1 MSAFADIKN
10 FLDLNFS
17 KTAVFFVI
25 FYLVGIVGIVIPVSF
40 PLFVKLIPYA
50 LILSSVALVFYH
62 KSFDTKTIIVF
73 ISIYLTGF
81 FVEVTGVNTGLIF
94 GQYYYGESLGLKV
107 FNTPLI
113 IGLNWLL
120 LVYLTASVLE
130 SSNTAVP
137 VKIVISALLML
148 GYDLIIEQIAPLLNM
163 WNWQSN
169 LIPVKNYLSWFLLA
183 LVFHAAIQV
192 FRIKTKNKLAPVIL
206 VCQVSFFLIL
216 LIYFKLSN

>member
-25 FYLVGIVGIVIPVSF
+25 FYLVGIAGIVIPFSF

>member
-25 FYLVGIVGIVIPVSF
+25 FYLVGIAGIVIPFSF

-62 KSFDTKTIIVF
+62 KSFDTKTITVF

-192 FRIKTKNKLAPVIL
+192 FRIKTRNKLAPVIL

>member
-25 FYLVGIVGIVIPVSF
+25 FYLVGIAGIVIPFSF

-62 KSFDTKTIIVF
+62 KSFNTKTITVF

-94 GQYYYGESLGLKV
+94 GQYNYGESLGLKV

>member
-25 FYLVGIVGIVIPVSF
+25 FYLVGIAGIVIPFSF

-62 KSFDTKTIIVF
+62 KSFDTKTITVF

-137 VKIVISALLML
+137 VRIVISALLML